1 MTAEKKTKTIEVKH
15 NKNSKTRTLFI
26 LCCVTLPI
34 IQFLVFYVYTNASS
48 IVLAFTNVSG
58 EFTLDNFKRFF
69 KEFSL
74 ETSSI
79 RIAFRNTLLTFG
91 ILFIT
96 FPFKT
101 LVSYFLYKK
110 IPGHKVYRILFF
122 LPMVIFSICTT
133 LMFTRIVG
141 ATSFV
146 AKAVGEWLHLG
157 YTPDLLGDS
166 RFANTVVIVHLLWLG
181 FPGDLII
188 WGGTFA
194 RIPGDMFE
202 AGRVDGTN
210 WWSEFTRIVVPLIW
224 PTLALKMVLLFCTI
238 FSATGAVFLLT
249 RGAYGTMTL
258 QAWQYIQ
265 LVDNTSTAA
274 YNYLSAVGLLLSIV
288 AIAISLT
295 VRKITDKYFSDVEY

>member
-1 MTAEKKTKTIEVKH
+1 MIAAKSKNIREGH

-26 LCCVTLPI
+26 ICCITLPI

-48 IVLAFTNVSG
+48 VILAFTDTKGN
-58 EFTLDNFKRFF
+58 FTFDNFARFF
-69 KEFSL
+69 KEFSMK
-74 ETSSI
+74 TSSI
-79 RIAFRNTLLTFG
+79 RIAFKNTLLTFS

-101 LVSYFLYKK
+101 LVSYFLYRK
-110 IPGHKVYRILFF
+110 IPGYRVYRILFF

-133 LMFTRIVG
+133 LMYTRIVG
-141 ATSFV
+141 VNSFI
-146 AKAVGEWLHLG
+146 AKGIGEWLNLG

-166 RFANTVVIVHLLWLG
+166 RFANTFIIIHLLWLG

-194 RIPGDMFE
+194 RIPEDMLE

-210 WWSEFTRIVVPLIW
+210 WWKEFTRIVVPLIW
-224 PTLALKMVLLFCTI
+224 PTLALKMVLLFCTV
-238 FSATGAVFLLT
+238 FSASGAVFLLT

-265 LVDNTSTAA
+265 LLDNTSTTA
-274 YNYLSAVGLLLSIV
+274 YNYLSAVGLLLSVV

-295 VRKITDKYFSDVEY
+295 VRKITDKYFTDVEY